1 MHSANE
7 HCSYTEVE
15 DNSSKGKVINV
26 SVGRGTAGSFSIKG
40 FLGSAGGSVSMSGAT
55 DIVKC
60 GPGNKPWTLVRFA
73 LNPHA
78 YQVDGHD
85 REFLQILGFTL
96 KTGVGQSVTTDER
109 SCIHCCCEKCS
120 LLSNPVDD
128 RKVTFYVV
136 T

>member
-73 LNPHA
+73 LNPNA

-96 KTGVGQSVTTDER
+96 KQVLVSRLRLTKDLSFTVVVRSVACSPIPWTTGR
-109 SCIHCCCEKCS
+109 
-120 LLSNPVDD
+120 
-128 RKVTFYVV
+128 
-136 T
+136 